1 MRLAKALKYFYLL
14 FWPSL
19 GAMYYAVCIDFL
31 DLMQGQKL
39 REHKIMF
46 CLCRF
51 MQCVYICTNPT
62 EYPKD
67 CDKAIALI
75 QFCVHGN
82 GILQRILIE
91 LNESC

>member
-1 MRLAKALKYFYLL
+1 MRLVKALKYFYLL

-46 CLCRF
+46 CLRRF
-51 MQCVYICTNPT
+51 VQCVVHMHKSHRV
-62 EYPKD
+62 PKG
-67 CDKAIALI
+67 LR
-75 QFCVHGN
+75 QSHSSN
-82 GILQRILIE
+82 TILCAWQWHTAKDI
-91 LNESC
+91 N